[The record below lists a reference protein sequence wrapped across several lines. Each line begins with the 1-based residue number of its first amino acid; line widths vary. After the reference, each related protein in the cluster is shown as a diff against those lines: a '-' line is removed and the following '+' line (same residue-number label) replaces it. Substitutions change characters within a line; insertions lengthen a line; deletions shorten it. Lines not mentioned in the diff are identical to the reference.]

1 MYNNLTNYQIEAQE
15 KSENV
20 TNDKI
25 EKLNNLMKLKQY
37 RIGKPFTEN
46 DDPRFTLPVRDTPD
60 FKTIT
65 EHYQNVERP
74 QQLAKEAD
82 EIQDEEGMVPVR
94 EMWDHI
100 RTANQDRLNKSMRKE
115 KEKKAK
121 TFSDVLHLARKNQT
135 VLEGIKSL
143 TTKKGGKSRVFRKK
157 SNKTK
162 TKTKKVSRRN
172 RRSRNSRAHK
182 RK

>member
-1 MYNNLTNYQIEAQE
+1 MYNNSTNYQIKAQE
-15 KSENV
+15 KRGNL

-25 EKLNNLMKLKQY
+25 EKINNLMKLKQY
-37 RIGKPFTEN
+37 RIGKQFTEN
-46 DDPRFTLPVRDTPD
+46 TDKTYKAPGND
-60 FKTIT
+60 FDIIT